1 VGSTAVAVVEE
12 GISSTLKKVPEH
24 ISLQTNRAMR
34 RAGEQLIIPVRTA
47 GIARGISSVEKIG
60 AAGLAS
66 TGISVWDN
74 FHSGYSSREAWRR
87 SEIDVGSAAIGI
99 IVGLSTPLGWGLLAG
114 FGLGVLGEIMKD

>member
-1 VGSTAVAVVEE
+1 
-12 GISSTLKKVPEH
+12 
-24 ISLQTNRAMR
+24 MR

-60 AAGLAS
+60 AAGLAGLAS

-87 SEIDVGSAAIGI
+87 SEIDIGASAIGI
-99 IVGLSTPLGWGLLAG
+99 GLGVAFSPSI
-114 FGLGVLGEIMKD
+114 LGVLGIAFVLGTAAEIMKD